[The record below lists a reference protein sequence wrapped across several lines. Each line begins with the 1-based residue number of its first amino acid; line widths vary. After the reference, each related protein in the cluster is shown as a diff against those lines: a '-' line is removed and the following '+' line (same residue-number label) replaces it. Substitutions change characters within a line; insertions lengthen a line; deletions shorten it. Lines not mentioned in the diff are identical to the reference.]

1 MAVRVQ
7 MEQVKLEGFSLKGMK
22 STEDQ
27 SPTYILN
34 DCINKAAYSSCKT

>member
-7 MEQVKLEGFSLKGMK
+7 MEQVKRKNSTSKAMK
-22 STEDQ
+22 SREDQ

-34 DCINKAAYSSCKT
+34 DFINKAAYSSCKT